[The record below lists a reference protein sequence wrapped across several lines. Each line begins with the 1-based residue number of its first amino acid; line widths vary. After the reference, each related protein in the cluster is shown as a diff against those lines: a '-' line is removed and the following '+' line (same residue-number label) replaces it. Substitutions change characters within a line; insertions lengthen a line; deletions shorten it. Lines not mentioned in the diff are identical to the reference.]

1 MKIRNK
7 LTLLFTILTI
17 SILTVFATI
26 IYLTAKNNRE
36 KEFFTVLNKEAITK
50 ANLFFNAKVETQVLQ
65 DIYSSNR
72 KILDEVEVAI
82 FDSSFNLLYHDAV
95 DIDFVKETPEM
106 IQGIYQNG
114 ELRFYQ
120 EDWQVVGIPYKF
132 EGKTYVVTA
141 AAYDQYGINKL
152 NSLLRN
158 IILVFIFAVL
168 FIYLAGLFLSKKAF
182 EPVRQMT
189 EKAKKISATNLD
201 LRLDGKENGDELSEL
216 ANTFNEM
223 LQRLENSFD
232 AQKHFVSNISHEIR
246 TPLSAIISE
255 LELSVN
261 SDLKTSDYQKVMR
274 NALNDANR
282 LVKLSNS
289 LLDFAKAS
297 YDPTEISFKLI
308 RVDELLLDARQQIL
322 QSNPDYSVEI
332 NFEDFSNLEEELLI
346 KGNEYLLKVAFVN
359 LMENGCKFSENHQ
372 SLVTISTVQNLVKL
386 SFEDKGVGISE
397 KDIEHIFTPFYRGKN
412 QKFADGNGIG
422 LPLTKKIIQLHQ
434 GEITLL
440 SKEGKGT
447 TFTLSFPLAAN

>member
-17 SILTVFATI
+17 SILTIFATI

-36 KEFFTVLNKEAITK
+36 KEFFTVLTKEAITK
-50 ANLFFNAKVETQVLQ
+50 ANLFFNAKVETHVLQ

-82 FDSSFNLLYHDAV
+82 FDSSFQLLYHDAV

-106 IQGIYQNG
+106 IQDIYQNG

-120 EDWQVVGIPYKF
+120 EDWQVVGIQYMF
-132 EGKTYVVTA
+132 EGKTYVITA

-158 IILVFIFAVL
+158 ITLVFIFAIL

-201 LRLDGKENGDELSEL
+201 LRLDSKENSDELSEL
-216 ANTFNEM
+216 ANTFNAM
-223 LQRLENSFD
+223 LERLENSFD
-232 AQKHFVSNISHEIR
+232 AQKNFVSNISHEIR

-255 LELSVN
+255 LELSAN
-261 SDLKTSDYQKVMR
+261 SELKTFDCQKVIR
-274 NALNDANR
+274 NALKDANK
-282 LVKLSNS
+282 LVKLSNI
-289 LLDFAKAS
+289 LLDFAKAN
-297 YDPTEISFKLI
+297 YDPMEISFKLI
-308 RVDELLLDARQQIL
+308 RVDESLLDARQQIL

-332 NFEDFSNLEEELLI
+332 NFVDFSNLDQELLI
-346 KGNEYLLKVAFVN
+346 EGNEYLLKVAFVN
-359 LMENGCKFSENHQ
+359 LIENGCKFSVNHQ
-372 SLVTISTVQNLVKL
+372 SLVTISTVKNLVKL
-386 SFEDKGVGISE
+386 SFEDKGIGISE
-397 KDIEHIFTPFYRGKN
+397 KDIEHIYTPFYRGDNK
-412 QKFADGNGIG
+412 KFADGNGIG
-422 LPLTKKIIQLHQ
+422 LPLTRKIIQLHQ

-440 SKEGKGT
+440 SEAGKGT
-447 TFTLSFPLAAN
+447 TFTLLFPLASV

>member
-17 SILTVFATI
+17 SILTIFATI

-36 KEFFTVLNKEAITK
+36 KEFFTVLTKEAITK
-50 ANLFFNAKVETQVLQ
+50 ANLFFNAKVETHVLQ

-82 FDSSFNLLYHDAV
+82 FDSSFQLLYHDAV

-106 IQGIYQNG
+106 IKDIYQNG

-120 EDWQVVGIPYKF
+120 EDWQVVGIQYMF
-132 EGKTYVVTA
+132 EGKTYVITA

-158 IILVFIFAVL
+158 ITLVFIFAIL

-201 LRLDGKENGDELSEL
+201 LRLDSKENSDELSEL
-216 ANTFNEM
+216 ANTFNAM
-223 LQRLENSFD
+223 LERLENSFD
-232 AQKHFVSNISHEIR
+232 AQKNFVSNISHEIR

-255 LELSVN
+255 LELSAN
-261 SDLKTSDYQKVMR
+261 SELKTFDCQKVIR
-274 NALNDANR
+274 NALKDANK
-282 LVKLSNS
+282 LVKLSNI
-289 LLDFAKAS
+289 LLDFAKAN
-297 YDPTEISFKLI
+297 YDPMEISFKLI
-308 RVDELLLDARQQIL
+308 RVDESLLDARHQIL

-332 NFEDFSNLEEELLI
+332 NFVDFSNLDQELLI
-346 KGNEYLLKVAFVN
+346 EGNEYLLKVAFVN
-359 LMENGCKFSENHQ
+359 LIENGCKFSVNHQ
-372 SLVTISTVQNLVKL
+372 SLVTISTVKNLVKL
-386 SFEDKGVGISE
+386 SFEDKGIGISE
-397 KDIEHIFTPFYRGKN
+397 KDIEHIYTPFYRGDNK
-412 QKFADGNGIG
+412 KFADGNGIG

-440 SKEGKGT
+440 SEAGKGT
-447 TFTLSFPLAAN
+447 TFTLLFPLAAV